1 MRLLILALLCLI
13 KTAVFSQDLTSGH
26 PSINSLNSSDSI
38 AYMVHVV
45 TDAYSR
51 TEILVVKKT
60 NSQLDGS
67 IKVESNKAD
76 YVLDTQKATLN
87 NSQIDTLVKFEK
99 SLYSKKIESNQGL
112 KIAGRMV
119 TYTILYKNEK
129 YEFEDKNLYSLL
141 DALEIEY

>member
-1 MRLLILALLCLI
+1 MRLLILALLFLI

-26 PSINSLNSSDSI
+26 PSIKSLNSSDSI
-38 AYMVHVV
+38 TYMVHVV

-60 NSQLDGS
+60 DNQLDGS
-67 IKVESNKAD
+67 VKVESNKAD

-87 NSQIDTLVKFEK
+87 SSQIDTLIKFEN
-99 SLYSKKIESNQGL
+99 SLYSKKIDGNQGL
-112 KIAGRMV
+112 EISGR
-119 TYTILYKNEK
+119 TIKYSIIYRNNK
-129 YEFEDKNLYSLL
+129 YEFEDKNLYSLV